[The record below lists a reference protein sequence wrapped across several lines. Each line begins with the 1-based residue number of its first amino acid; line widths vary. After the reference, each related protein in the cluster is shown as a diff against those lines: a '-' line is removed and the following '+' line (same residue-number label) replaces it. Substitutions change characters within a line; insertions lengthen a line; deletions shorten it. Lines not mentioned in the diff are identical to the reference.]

1 MNLERRSWVSKIVPI
16 KEINRKRL
24 EVLLTK
30 EFNYDSI
37 IDRINE
43 ILINSIS
50 DPIYIRIVD
59 IRKILK
65 ENGYDNSDTFPVH
78 IIMQQLVFD
87 LNDAGYKAAIDVTRS
102 YDIDHDMDMVYSTLI
117 IEFKGGK
124 S

>member
-16 KEINRKRL
+16 KEINR
-24 EVLLTK
+24 
-30 EFNYDSI
+30 
-37 IDRINE
+37 
-43 ILINSIS
+43 
-50 DPIYIRIVD
+50 IRIVD

-87 LNDAGYKAAIDVTRS
+87 LNDAGYKATIDVTRS

>member
-16 KEINRKRL
+16 NEINRKRL

-65 ENGYDNSDTFPVH
+65 KMDT
-78 IIMQQLVFD
+78 IIR
-87 LNDAGYKAAIDVTRS
+87 IRS
-102 YDIDHDMDMVYSTLI
+102 RFIS
-117 IEFKGGK
+117 
-124 S
+124 

>member
-59 IRKILK
+59 IRKIIK

-87 LNDAGYKAAIDVTRS
+87 LTDAGYKANIDVTKS
-102 YDIDHDMDMVYSTLI
+102 YDIDRDMDIVYSTLI

>member
-37 IDRINE
+37 IEQINE

-65 ENGYDNSDTFPVH
+65 ENGYDNADTFPVH

-87 LNDAGYKAAIDVTRS
+87 LTDAGYKATIDVTRS

>member
-1 MNLERRSWVSKIVPI
+1 MNLERSSWVSKIVPI

-37 IDRINE
+37 IDRVNE

-65 ENGYDNSDTFPVH
+65 DNGYDNSDTFPVH

-87 LNDAGYKAAIDVTRS
+87 LTDAGYKAIIDVTKS
-102 YDIDHDMDMVYSTLI
+102 YDIDRDMDMVYSTLI

>member
-16 KEINRKRL
+16 KEIGRKRL

-37 IDRINE
+37 IEWINE

-59 IRKILK
+59 ILK

-87 LNDAGYKAAIDVTRS
+87 LNDAGYKATIDVTRS

>member
-37 IDRINE
+37 IDRVNE

-65 ENGYDNSDTFPVH
+65 DNGYDNSDTFPVH

-87 LNDAGYKAAIDVTRS
+87 LTDAGYKAIIDVTKS
-102 YDIDHDMDMVYSTLI
+102 YDIDRDMDMVYSTLI

>member
-30 EFNYDSI
+30 EFNYDAI
-37 IDRINE
+37 IDKVNE
-43 ILINSIS
+43 ILIHSIS

-65 ENGYDNSDTFPVH
+65 ENGYDNVDTFPVH

-87 LNDAGYKAAIDVTRS
+87 LTDAGYKANIDVTRS
-102 YDIDHDMDMVYSTLI
+102 YDIDHDMNMVYSTLI

>member
-1 MNLERRSWVSKIVPI
+1 MSKIVPI

-37 IDRINE
+37 IEHVNE

-50 DPIYIRIVD
+50 DPIYIRSID
-59 IRKILK
+59 IRKMLK
-65 ENGYDNSDTFPVH
+65 ANDYIGIDKFPTH
-78 IIMQQLVFD
+78 IIMQQLLID
-87 LNDAGYKAAIDVTRS
+87 LVDAGYKATIDVIRS
-102 YDIDHDMDMVYSTLI
+102 YDIDHNMDMVYSTLI

>member
-1 MNLERRSWVSKIVPI
+1 MNLERRSWVSKIIPI

-37 IDRINE
+37 IEKVNE
-43 ILINSIS
+43 LLINSIS
-50 DPIYIRIVD
+50 DPIYIRSID
-59 IRKILK
+59 ILKILK
-65 ENGYDNSDTFPVH
+65 ANDYIDTDKFPTH
-78 IIMQQLVFD
+78 IIMQQLLID
-87 LNDAGYKAAIDVTRS
+87 LVDAGYKATIDVTRS

>member
-1 MNLERRSWVSKIVPI
+1 MNKIVPI

-37 IDRINE
+37 IEHVNE

-50 DPIYIRIVD
+50 DPIYIRSID

-65 ENGYDNSDTFPVH
+65 ANDFIDTDKFPTH
-78 IIMQQLVFD
+78 IIMQQLLID
-87 LNDAGYKAAIDVTRS
+87 LNDAGYKATIDVTRS

>member
-37 IDRINE
+37 IERINE

-50 DPIYIRIVD
+50 DPIYIRNID
-59 IRKILK
+59 IQKMLK
-65 ENGYDNSDTFPVH
+65 ANDYDNVHSFPVH

-87 LNDAGYKAAIDVTRS
+87 LNDAGYKATIDVTRS